1 MHSFSLSGGAL
12 NGQRDSSVASFQVSH
27 GPRLQR
33 LHRRLAEAHPEAE
46 AMGFLHQFLDGRA
59 TPRQIAGLIRGLAP
73 GYRLLE
79 ALAPPI
85 AKAFGSTAIPWPALM
100 RSDALDHDLFCFP
113 GSLHTPPSGFSM
125 EWQRRIRMLAAQ
137 HPHCLL
143 AHVYVRYGGDL
154 LDGQGLGPYVNLSLQ
169 AAAYEPL
176 LFWDFPYSVSLLRE
190 QFHAGFEQ
198 LQLTEQ
204 QDDEFLDEAV
214 NACHLNQSLLVELAS
229 F

>member
-33 LHRRLAEAHPEAE
+33 LHRRLAEAHQEAE
-46 AMGFLHQFLDGRA
+46 ARGFLHQLLDGHA

-113 GSLHTPPSGFSM
+113 GSLHTPPSGVSE
-125 EWQRRIRMLAAQ
+125 EWQHRIRMLAAQ
-137 HPHCLL
+137 QPHCLL

-154 LDGQGLGPYVNLSLQ
+154 LGGQGLALLVNLSLQ
-169 AAAYEPL
+169 SAGYQSL
-176 LFWDFPYSVSLLRE
+176 LFWGFPCSVSLLKE

-204 QDDEFLDEAV
+204 QDDEFLDEVV
-214 NACHLNQSLLVELAS
+214 NACHFTQRLLAELAS